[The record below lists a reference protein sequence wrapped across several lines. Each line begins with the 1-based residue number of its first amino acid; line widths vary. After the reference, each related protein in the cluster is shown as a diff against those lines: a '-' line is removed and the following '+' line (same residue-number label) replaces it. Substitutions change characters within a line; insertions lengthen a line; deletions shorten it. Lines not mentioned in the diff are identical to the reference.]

1 MIEDNSKI
9 VQIENEKLKNVRHER
24 GIYSIKELSIMF
36 DCHRK
41 KIDDAIN
48 HNGLH
53 YMSPNG
59 RTRFIYLA
67 DYLSYIEKKNSTNK
81 TELHIP

>member
-1 MIEDNSKI
+1 MLEENNKI
-9 VQIENEKLKNVRHER
+9 IQIEKEKLKNVRHER

-48 HNGLH
+48 NNSLH

-59 RTRFIYLA
+59 RTRFIYLS
-67 DYLSYIEKKNSTNK
+67 DYLLYIEKR
-81 TELHIP
+81 ELHK